1 MQGIKMKPFI
11 KWAGGKTELLPV
23 LEGNL
28 PQQIRENKEID
39 TYIEPFVGAG
49 AFFIY
54 LASNYKFNKIII
66 NDVNHKLINVYRVIK
81 ESYDELIKDL
91 LCMREEYLSYSEE
104 EKKRNVFKNTR

>member
-1 MQGIKMKPFI
+1 MKPFI

-23 LEGNL
+23 LEDNL

-54 LASNYKFNKIII
+54 LASNYKFNKIINKNKKI
-66 NDVNHKLINVYRVIK
+66 SGSHDKLLLKIIIGTPYRI
-81 ESYDELIKDL
+81 
-91 LCMREEYLSYSEE
+91 
-104 EKKRNVFKNTR
+104 